1 MPTYRSA
8 RPSLAPTALLT
19 VFVTAAVFAPLAASP
34 VAATPPPEDVCG
46 ACGTHFE
53 SAVEDA
59 GGSVTVTE
67 STLDVWVFDNGSA
80 WVVAENQLAGGGADW
95 VRDHRE
101 RVVSELAGGDDGLV
115 PVPSDATINVVHD
128 RVYVAHAAPGFA
140 HTSVGGVV
148 LVDAFRD
155 TPSTGWEVN
164 ADTFRLYAPDNHEF
178 TFGPGDA
185 GESHAPAVED
195 GVAEWEH
202 EEHPD
207 AAFVASAPDDGVVS
221 TVATRLAIGIETGPR
236 FVVNAALVLA
246 VPVLALAGLLRGFDA
261 LVSRVDSPGE
271 ASGHRFSTTRL
282 GTGVAVVS
290 AAVVAGVAASGQ
302 ATTYFMLPGTPLLFT
317 ALTGV
322 AVGALAATKNLGGAR
337 TVGAVAVGTP
347 LALGALAAIV
357 GATAHPEIGT
367 WTVVRALASGLLAAQ
382 VWVFAVLGVIR
393 TRSGVGRWRRL
404 ALVAA
409 PLVGVVALL
418 GPSLIL
424 AVAVAAWVVL
434 LAVFALPAYWLGA
447 SLRHAG
453 VRSV

>member
-1 MPTYRSA
+1 MPPSRSA
-8 RPSLAPTALLT
+8 RPFLALTALLA
-19 VFVTAAVFAPLAASP
+19 VFVIAAVFAPLAASP

-80 WVVAENQLAGGGADW
+80 WVVAENQLAGDGTDW
-95 VRDHRE
+95 VRAHRDQ
-101 RVVSELAGGDDGLV
+101 VAAELAEENAGLAAV
-115 PVPSDATINVVHD
+115 PNDATINVVHD

-155 TPSTGWEVN
+155 TASTGWAVN

-185 GESHAPAVED
+185 GASDSPAVED
-195 GVAEWEH
+195 GVAVWEH
-202 EEHPD
+202 EQHPD

-221 TVATRLAIGIETGPR
+221 TVATRLAIGIETGPQ
-236 FVVNAALVLA
+236 FIVNAALVLV
-246 VPVLALAGLLRGFDA
+246 VPVVALAGLLRGFDV
-261 LVSRVDSPGE
+261 LVDRANAPG
-271 ASGHRFSTTRL
+271 GVTHL
-282 GTGVAVVS
+282 GIGIAGGSAVL
-290 AAVVAGVAASGQ
+290 VVAITASGQ
-302 ATTYFMLPGTPLLFT
+302 TNSYFMPPGTSLLFT

-322 AVGALAATKNLGGAR
+322 AVGALVATRNLHDERTLAAA
-337 TVGAVAVGTP
+337 AVGTP
-347 LALGALAAIV
+347 LALGALGAVV
-357 GATAHPEIGT
+357 GASAHQQIAALTAG
-367 WTVVRALASGLLAAQ
+367 RALASGLLAAQ
-382 VWVFAVLGVIR
+382 VWVFAVLGVTR

-447 SLRHAG
+447 SLRHAR